1 MAQNEEII
9 LEVKFTDDNTAKRMA
24 EIQNALAELNAEYS
38 NVKKAIKESGE
49 TTAEQARIMGENRAE
64 VKALTNEMKFYEKQL
79 NAEAKQNKDLGDS
92 INAMR
97 TNLSKMVAQYD
108 ALSKAERENI
118 DIGGKLLDQINEQ
131 TDAIKDAEYATQRYQ
146 RNVGNYE
153 NAIKN
158 ALPKQLQFVSSVA
171 DSAKEAGGAVPMMKG
186 LQAGIVSVTKA
197 AIAFIATPIGAV
209 ITAIVVV
216 IALLVAGFKTLQK
229 AFQRTETNGDKLA
242 TSMGKLKGLMN
253 AFYKAIEPIAKWF
266 ADTFAK
272 AIDFIIEKLGNLIE
286 GLQDALRWLA
296 ETTDADWLKDMS
308 NGLDNVVKK
317 TGEMVAVTS
326 ELATAEEKLHR
337 MQRESKKIQY
347 EAQIQAE
354 NLRQLRDDES
364 KSLKERTQA
373 NEELN
378 KVLKKQLND
387 ELAIANYEVKVAK
400 MRIKANG
407 ETKDNLDA
415 LADAEVKVLE
425 IRERVNSQ
433 VSEYKANINSLRREA
448 QQTIKVVDDIYKEI
462 KMMQAEAEVFL
473 EKSILYNDPK
483 RPKPINY
490 DSEEDEEIEDVT
502 KIYKERNNLRLQYE
516 KMGFDERLKLQKQN
530 LDLERAQR
538 IASGED
544 AINTELWY
552 QGELTRITAENAEA
566 RKQYALDVANASMA
580 GASQMISSL
589 KELAEVSGASAEYQ
603 KALAL
608 AEVAIN
614 TGQAIS
620 AGIASAM
627 ATPFPANIGAILTT
641 IASVISGIAQ
651 ARAAINSA
659 KVPTAKFAQG
669 GLVTGEGTATSD
681 SIPAMLSNGESV
693 MTAKA
698 TSAYS
703 PILSAMNQS
712 VGGAPIGASTNTR
725 AMQQLVQQFA
735 DVVVNTPIYTA
746 VTDINEGQ
754 ARVAKI
760 VDNSNY

>member
-1 MAQNEEII
+1 MATSEEII
-9 LEVKFTDDNTAKRMA
+9 LEVKFTDNNTAKRMA

-97 TNLSKMVAQYD
+97 TNLGKMVAQYD
-108 ALSKAERENI
+108 ALSKADRENI

-131 TDAIKDAEYATQRYQ
+131 TDAIKEAEYATQRYQ

-158 ALPKQLQFVSSVA
+158 ALPKQLQFVTSVA
-171 DSAKEAGGAVPMMKG
+171 DTAKEAGGAAPMMKNLALAIMAVG
-186 LQAGIVSVTKA
+186 KA
-197 AIAFIATPIGAV
+197 ALAFIATPLGVV
-209 ITAIVVV
+209 IVAIVSAV
-216 IALLVAGFKTLQK
+216 ALLVAGFKALHK
-229 AFQRTETNGDKLA
+229 SFQRTETNGDKLA
-242 TSMGKLKGLMN
+242 SSMGKLKGLMN

-272 AIDFIIEKLGNLIE
+272 AIDSVIR
-286 GLQDALRWLA
+286 GLDSFVGALQKALHWIA
-296 ETTDADWLKDMS
+296 DVTDADWLQDMA
-308 NGLDNVVKK
+308 NGLDNIVNK
-317 TGEMVAVTS
+317 TSEMVAVTS

-337 MQRESKKIQY
+337 MQRDARRIQLEY
-347 EAQIQAE
+347 QKQAE
-354 NLRQLRDDES
+354 VLRQQRDDET
-364 KSLKERTQA
+364 KSIEERMKI
-373 NEELN
+373 NE
-378 KVLKKQLND
+378 QLNAVLQKQMVD
-387 ELAIANYEVKVAK
+387 ELSIAKEGVRVAE
-400 MRIKANG
+400 MRIVAYGK
-407 ETKDNLDA
+407 TKENLDA
-415 LADAEVKVLE
+415 LAEAQLNVADIE
-425 IRERVNSQ
+425 ERITGQ
-433 VSEYKANINSLRREA
+433 RSEYLSNLNSLRKEA
-448 QQTIKVVDDIYKEI
+448 QAT
-462 KMMQAEAEVFL
+462 AEVIDEIVKNITTIDPYAERKKPQRANL
-473 EKSILYNDPK
+473 KSD
-483 RPKPINY
+483 
-490 DSEEDEEIEDVT
+490 EEDEEIEDVT
-502 KIYKERNNLRLQYE
+502 KIYTERNNLRLKYE
-516 KMGFDERLKLQKQN
+516 KLGFDERLKLQQEN
-530 LDLERAQR
+530 LSLERAQR

-544 AINTELWY
+544 AINTEMWY

-566 RKQYALDVANASMA
+566 RREYM
-580 GASQMISSL
+580 SQLATSSL
-589 KELAEVSGASAEYQ
+589 SATSDMIGALEELAEESGASEEYMKKLAVAKIAINTATAIAQGVSGA
-603 KALAL
+603 
-608 AEVAIN
+608 
-614 TGQAIS
+614 
-620 AGIASAM
+620 M
-627 ATPFPANIGAILTT
+627 AVPFPANIPAILAT
-641 IASVISGIAQ
+641 ITAVISGIAQ
-651 ARAAINSA
+651 AKSA
-659 KVPTAKFAQG
+659 LSTANVPKYATG
-669 GLVTGEGTATSD
+669 GLVTGEGTGTSD

-693 MTAKA
+693 MTARA